1 MPTIA
6 EREARLVTF
15 LRAHFPLH
23 RVVPSLQRFSEAR
36 RTDLTDTPEIRVLLE
51 GIRDDS
57 TLRWLLQFA
66 EGNLG
71 LAAVRRI
78 GATGIITSATALREA
93 IANDDEGRIYR
104 AAGGRLARRD
114 EATDL
119 WEEIIEEASTPSSR
133 TPQALFATITE
144 YAFSAQTYEPG
155 TSDFGALDQFGVI
168 AEPGDFMMISDAG
181 GFQFLGRVVQSTPS
195 LLTEFSLK
203 RTMVTP
209 AFVILS
215 DGVIAADAG
224 GETTITNMGDFES
237 TAFSLAGFRRKKLTA
252 PHRELLRVE
261 FTHIPQPAIEDWR
274 GFLRAHSSRPSFVF
288 IRSDLSIVEASPVSV
303 ESRAPAA
310 GQAGSLTLNLL
321 TGPIVNIASF
331 TEFPP

>member
-23 RVVPSLQRFSEAR
+23 RVVPTLQRFGESR
-36 RTDLTDTPEIRVLLE
+36 RTDLADTPEIRVLLE

-66 EGNLG
+66 EGNLAI
-71 LAAVRRI
+71 AAIRRI

-93 IANDDEGRIYR
+93 IANDNEGRIYR
-104 AAGGRLARRD
+104 TAGGRLARRD
-114 EATDL
+114 DAADL
-119 WEEIIEEASTPSSR
+119 WEEIIEEPSTPSLR

-144 YAFSAQTYEPG
+144 FAFSAETYEPG
-155 TSDFGALDQFGVI
+155 TSDFGALDLFGVI

-181 GFQFLGRVVQSTPS
+181 GHQFLGRVVQSTPT
-195 LLTEFSLK
+195 LITEFPLK

-215 DGVIAADAG
+215 DGVISADAG
-224 GETTITNMGDFES
+224 SETMITNMDDFEV
-237 TAFSLAGFRRKKLTA
+237 TDFSLAGFRRKKITA
-252 PHRELLRVE
+252 PRREILRVE
-261 FTHIPQPAIEDWR
+261 FAHLAQPAIDEWR
-274 GFLRAHSSRPSFVF
+274 EYLRTHSSRPSFAC
-288 IRSDLSIVEASPVSV
+288 IRSDLSIVEASPVTA
-303 ESRAPAA
+303 ESHAPAS
-310 GQAGSLTLNLL
+310 GEAGSLTLNLL
-321 TGPIVNIASF
+321 TGPIVNLASF